1 MISNDVMPDVA
12 LSGYSTRSDPCPLVR
27 IERHT
32 RAVIDLLT
40 GLPLDYPSITFL
52 YFTMLSIVRSAV
64 PSLRH
69 FQKDLRVLA
78 LHGCGNPSAIRC
90 ILAVGLRIFHDDL
103 LRLLSRYNAPTL
115 RCVASTVAKYPCG
128 KGGTN
133 RAEHYCVLLRTA
145 SGGAEWLQRMNT
157 GATPLN
163 VFDLPSKLRTLAT
176 KRTCCAWLKRGA
188 ISPTKPKIRALS
200 GKIECEFIWRQVP
213 DRAFHTRHRG
223 EYSFLPVEPVE
234 CKPGTC
240 SSIQHGSQRELHH
253 VPERLIEPP

>member
-1 MISNDVMPDVA
+1 
-12 LSGYSTRSDPCPLVR
+12 
-27 IERHT
+27 
-32 RAVIDLLT
+32 
-40 GLPLDYPSITFL
+40 
-52 YFTMLSIVRSAV
+52 MLSIVRSAV

-163 VFDLPSKLRTLAT
+163 VFDLPKQASDPGDKAHLLRMAQAWRDLAD
-176 KRTCCAWLKRGA
+176 KAEN
-188 ISPTKPKIRALS
+188 PRA
-200 GKIECEFIWRQVP
+200 
-213 DRAFHTRHRG
+213 
-223 EYSFLPVEPVE
+223 
-234 CKPGTC
+234 
-240 SSIQHGSQRELHH
+240 QRKD
-253 VPERLIEPP
+253 